1 MTRNGN
7 QKERFVKSKM
17 WLFLGLASALALVGA
32 ACGGQQGGGGGGGGG
47 GDLSGTI
54 QVDGSSTVQPF
65 AQAAAELFQEENPNV
80 RITVGGA
87 GTGDGFERFCR
98 GETEISDASR
108 AIEAEEQ
115 EACEKENIE
124 TEQVPV
130 ANDGIAVVTNKDT
143 TIDCMTVDQLK
154 DLFGPDA
161 KAKTYKEIDPRFPDK
176 QAKFFTPGEESGT
189 FDFFTE
195 EALETDAEQ
204 RTQGVQTSADDNQLV
219 TGVAGTPGAIG
230 YFGFEFYTQNQDKLN
245 LVAIDG
251 GEGCVK
257 PSVETIQNGTYKP
270 LGRQIFMYPSKQAM
284 QRPEVKEF
292 MNFTVENAPRI
303 AEASKIVPLTQE
315 QVSEAQKAV
324 EQLSGS

>member
-1 MTRNGN
+1 M
-7 QKERFVKSKM
+7 KPKM
-17 WLFLGLASALALVGA
+17 WLFLGLAGALALVGA
-32 ACGGQQGGGGGGGGG
+32 ACGGSGGGGGGGG

-65 AQAAAELFQEENPNV
+65 AQAAAELFQEENPGV

-130 ANDGIAVVTNKDT
+130 ANDGIAVVTNKQLQ
-143 TIDCMTVDQLK
+143 IDCLTTDEIK

-161 KAKTYKEIDPRFPDK
+161 DAKSYRDVNPKLPAQ
-176 QAKFFTPGEESGT
+176 QAAFFTPGEESGT

-204 RTQGVQTSADDNQLV
+204 RTEGVQTSADDNQLV
-219 TGVAGTPGAIG
+219 TGVSGTPGGIG
-230 YFGFEFYTQNQDKLN
+230 YFGFSFFKENEEKLN
-245 LVAIDG
+245 AVAIDG
-251 GEGCVK
+251 GDGCVR
-257 PSVETIQNGTYKP
+257 PSLETIQNGTYKP

-284 QRPEVKEF
+284 QRPEVAEF
-292 MNFTVENAPRI
+292 MRFTTENAPRI
-303 AEASKIVPLTQE
+303 AEAAQIVPLTGE
-315 QVSEAQKAV
+315 QVSEASKAV
-324 EQLSGS
+324 QQLAGS